1 MIHATRRQ
9 KIVCVCVCRKIQKQH
24 NKFVKEGTIK
34 RKCSCVLFQHRIL
47 HYFMHG
53 TRVCLCV
60 CVFFMLK
67 NCNNNKNIQNI
78 LLYIITQETCIFSV
92 NRIGHRKS
100 RNKNMLFT
108 SMPFGN
114 LLLII
119 MHVRIYIDDP
129 CECMHVL
136 IIAVYARLWSETER
150 ELPEECFG

>member
-9 KIVCVCVCRKIQKQH
+9 KIVCVCVCVQKNTKTTQKICEREPSSE
-24 NKFVKEGTIK
+24 NVRVYFFSIEFCTI
-34 RKCSCVLFQHRIL
+34 SCMGQE
-47 HYFMHG
+47 
-53 TRVCLCV
+53 CV

-136 IIAVYARLWSETER
+136 IIAVYARLWRETER
-150 ELPEECFG
+150 ELLEE